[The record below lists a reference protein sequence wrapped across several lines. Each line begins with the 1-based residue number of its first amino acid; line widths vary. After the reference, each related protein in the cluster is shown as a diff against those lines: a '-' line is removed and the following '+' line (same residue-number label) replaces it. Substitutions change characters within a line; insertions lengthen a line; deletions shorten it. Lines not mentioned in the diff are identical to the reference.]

1 MLSTQLTLR
10 NRPHLMSEC
19 CKKPRRDDRARPARG
34 PTAAHSHTTRWP
46 RGDYMSVAMSVAP
59 SASSLSCSC
68 LQAVR
73 NGAVWAGVG
82 RAALGRLCMHAT
94 RAPHRPEP
102 AVAVA
107 SRNSPHSPRTLPVPL
122 LSCAALMPRPG
133 VRPGTH
139 PPTHLLFGQLRLQIV
154 QRMREAGEA
163 LRAQLEL
170 RRRRLALG
178 LKRDLGGG
186 CQWRQGMQEDAG
198 EMYAL
203 NETRW
208 VLVSGG
214 LVVWWSGSLDTRGL
228 ASDVWFLVSGSPSA
242 LGRSIR
248 AQPLG
253 YSGPKHSRGGAIG
266 RGVNSRRPAELGPK
280 PLPQMLEEVWPIYP
294 LSLAG
299 GGARRGAG
307 EAGWEWGHF
316 SRDTLAGRA
325 RC

>member
-1 MLSTQLTLR
+1 
-10 NRPHLMSEC
+10 MSEC

-107 SRNSPHSPRTLPVPL
+107 SRNSPHSPRTLPAPL
-122 LSCAALMPRPG
+122 LSCQAR
-133 VRPGTH
+133 H
-139 PPTHLLFGQLRLQIV
+139 PPTHTHLLFGQLRLQIV

-178 LKRDLGGG
+178 LERDLGGG

>member
-178 LKRDLGGG
+178 LERDLGGG

-228 ASDVWFLVSGSPSA
+228 ASDVWFSGFWVTLRTWEEHPSTAPRVLGPETQPRWRDWPGGEQSPTC
-242 LGRSIR
+242 R
-248 AQPLG
+248 AGAQAAATDARRGLAYFPPQPG
-253 YSGPKHSRGGAIG
+253 G
-266 RGVNSRRPAELGPK
+266 RGR
-280 PLPQMLEEVWPIYP
+280 Q
-294 LSLAG
+294 AG
-299 GGARRGAG
+299 GG
-307 EAGWEWGHF
+307 
-316 SRDTLAGRA
+316 
-325 RC
+325 

>member
-10 NRPHLMSEC
+10 NRPHLCLNVVKSL
-19 CKKPRRDDRARPARG
+19 DVNRPARG

-107 SRNSPHSPRTLPVPL
+107 SRNSPHSPRTLPAPL

-307 EAGWEWGHF
+307 EAGGGWGHF